1 MPNKTPQE
9 LREWYR
15 KFSKELYEKV
25 QIDVTRKEDLGRVRN
40 FKIISQDVDEP
51 LDIGTEMTYA
61 YMPHDGTKYEVP
73 APEIGDFPKYA
84 KWMMD
89 NLNPDV
95 TDAEIQKL
103 YNQSRDGTLMV
114 MKSGGSLSNIQMV
127 LTDDEGNITVSVPA
141 NAYIDKS
148 VPIPPG
154 QEVPKAPKLVKA
166 PTPAKFGCPQL
177 PIPPTNWEPNW
188 LSRLGHYLGFNT
200 DYTKLLRYQ
209 EEASSY
215 PDRLEAWQK
224 DPKGL
229 KSFNQAVLDR
239 QAYEEEVA
247 AFQAD
252 PYCRLCA
259 IQNGII
265 GQIMN
270 MDVENNQNVK
280 FMEHIDKER
289 DYLKAQHNTTP
300 QGKSEQGLSKL
311 EKRLS
316 YFKETEQALYDLT
329 GHDPHPENLP
339 NHKAFEL
346 EQVKAFYKPEK
357 YQLPPIPD
365 SDSLTAEQEQALAKS
380 WEELAAVAGFAATS
394 DYDILGSEPLPGFNR
409 EETADL
415 KYGMVLP
422 NLFMEFRSQVNYE
435 LPCVE
440 PARQK
445 AKDALYAYSE
455 GKPQQLGEIL
465 ARSLRQTSRE
475 AAGLNNIDHSSTW
488 RNLYLVN
495 KLVETLDKHPDVLS
509 ASGLKQEEMEEA
521 RGFAALY
528 QVITKGAEARKALLE
543 HAAGKKTLSSGE
555 LEQTGKDALLASHVF
570 YQVGVSFSEQT
581 QTLEDSPLH
590 KQVMEDLEYNSQHL
604 HVQQQAD
611 EAKAQGME
619 VADTLYQTAKEME
632 SQAAIARKK
641 FTLMELDRTAAP
653 ITKNLLNAD
662 WVDAAKNQLAK
673 NVDLKQVLTN
683 NESIS
688 KAFHSELEL
697 AMITKELVPEAESGQ
712 KEKSLEMEQPQLQ
725 NQAPQSN
732 IAMM

>member
-9 LREWYR
+9 LREWYQ
-15 KFSKELYEKV
+15 KFSKELYEKA

-40 FKIISQDVDEP
+40 FKITSLDVDEP
-51 LDIGTEMTYA
+51 LDAETEMTYA
-61 YMPHDGTKYEVP
+61 YMPHDGTKYNVP

-84 KWMMD
+84 KWMTD
-89 NLNPDV
+89 NLNPNV
-95 TDAEIQKL
+95 TEAEIQKL

-114 MKSGGSLSNIQMV
+114 IKPGGSLSNIQMV
-127 LTDDEGNITVSVPA
+127 LTDNEGNITVSVPA

-154 QEVPKAPKLVKA
+154 QEVPDAPALVKV
-166 PTPAKFGCPQL
+166 PDPAKFGRPQR
-177 PIPPTNWEPNW
+177 PEPPTNMDPNW

-209 EEASSY
+209 EAISDYSNKMA
-215 PDRLEAWQK
+215 AWEK

-229 KSFNQAVLDR
+229 ASFNQAVLDR
-239 QAYEEEVA
+239 QAYEEEVT

-270 MDVENNQNVK
+270 MDVDGNQNVK

-289 DYLKAQHNTTP
+289 DYLKARHDTTP
-300 QGKSEQGLSKL
+300 LGKAEEELVTL
-311 EKRLS
+311 EKQLS

-329 GHDPHPENLP
+329 GHDPHPEKLP
-339 NHKAFEL
+339 NRKAFEL

-357 YQLPPIPD
+357 YELPPIPD
-365 SDSLTAEQEQALAKS
+365 SDFLTAEQEQALAES

-394 DYDILGSEPLPGFNR
+394 DYDILGSEQLPDFNR

-415 KYGMVLP
+415 KYGMVLS
-422 NLFMEFRSQVNYE
+422 NVFMEFRSNINHK
-435 LPCVE
+435 LTCVE
-440 PARQK
+440 PARK
-445 AKDALYAYSE
+445 LAKEALYAYSE

-475 AAGLNNIDHSSTW
+475 AAGLNKIAHSSTW
-488 RNLYLVN
+488 RNLYLVS
-495 KLVETLDKHPDVLS
+495 KLVETLDKHPDVHS
-509 ASGLKQEEMEEA
+509 ASGLTQEEMEEA

-528 QVITKGAEARKALLE
+528 KVITKGAEARKALLE
-543 HAAGKKTLSSGE
+543 HAVGKKTLSPGE
-555 LEQTGKDALLASHVF
+555 LEQAGKDALFASHVF

-581 QTLEDSPLH
+581 QMIGDSPAH

-604 HVQQQAD
+604 HVQKQAD
-611 EAKAQGME
+611 EAKKQGME
-619 VADTLYQTAKEME
+619 VAETLYKTAAEME
-632 SQAAIARKK
+632 NRAAIARKK
-641 FTLMELDRTAAP
+641 FTLMEFGRTGAP
-653 ITKNLLNAD
+653 INKNLLDEN
-662 WVDAAKNQLAK
+662 WVDAAKAQLAK
-673 NVDLKQVLTN
+673 NVDLKKILSDRK
-683 NESIS
+683 SIS
-688 KAFHSELEL
+688 EAFHSDFEL
-697 AMITKELVPEAESGQ
+697 AMITKELVPEAKSGQ
-712 KEKSLEMEQPQLQ
+712 KEKSLELEQPQLQ
-725 NQAPQSN
+725 AAQNNVA
-732 IAMM
+732 AM

>member
-9 LREWYR
+9 LREWYQ
-15 KFSKELYEKV
+15 KFSKELYNKA

-61 YMPHDGTKYEVP
+61 YMPHDGTKYAVP

-84 KWMMD
+84 KWMTD

-103 YNQSRDGTLMV
+103 YDQSRDGTLMV
-114 MKSGGSLSNIQMV
+114 IKPGGSLSNIQMV
-127 LTDDEGNITVSVPA
+127 LTDNEGNITVSVPA

-154 QEVPKAPKLVKA
+154 QEVPKAPELVKS
-166 PTPAKFGCPQL
+166 PTPEKFGCPQP
-177 PIPPTNWEPNW
+177 PIPPKNLEPNW

-209 EEASSY
+209 EETNSY

-229 KSFNQAVLDR
+229 ASFNKAVLDR
-239 QAYEEEVA
+239 QAYEEEVI

-252 PYCRLCA
+252 PFCRLCA

-265 GQIMN
+265 SQIMN
-270 MDVENNQNVK
+270 MDVDKNTKYVD
-280 FMEHIDKER
+280 HIDKER
-289 DYLKAQHNTTP
+289 DYLKGRHETTP
-300 QGKSEQGLSKL
+300 QGKAEKEVATL
-311 EKRLS
+311 ENRLS
-316 YFKETEQALYDLT
+316 YFKETEQALHDLT
-329 GHDPHPENLP
+329 GHDPHPEKLP

-357 YQLPPIPD
+357 YDLPPIPD
-365 SDSLTAEQEQALAKS
+365 SDSLTAEQEQALAES

-394 DYDILGSEPLPGFNR
+394 DYGILGSEPLPGFNR

-415 KYGMVLP
+415 KYGMVLS
-422 NLFMEFRSQVNYE
+422 NLFMEFRSQINHE

-445 AKDALYAYSE
+445 AKEALYAYSE

-475 AAGLNNIDHSSTW
+475 AAGLNKIAHSSTW
-488 RNLYLVN
+488 RNLYLVS
-495 KLVETLDKHPDVLS
+495 KLVETLDKHPDVRS
-509 ASGLKQEEMEEA
+509 ASGLTQEEMEEA

-528 QVITKGAEARKALLE
+528 KVITKGAEARKALLE
-543 HAAGKKTLSSGE
+543 HAIGKIALSPGE
-555 LEQTGKDALLASHVF
+555 LEQAGKDALLASHVF
-570 YQVGVSFSEQT
+570 YQVCASYNEQT
-581 QTLEDSPLH
+581 QTLDDSPVY
-590 KQVMEDLEYNSQHL
+590 KQVLADLEYNSQHL

-611 EAKAQGME
+611 EAKKQGME
-619 VADTLYQTAKEME
+619 VAETLYKTAAEME
-632 SQAAIARKK
+632 KQAAIARKR
-641 FTLMELDRTAAP
+641 FTLREFGRTAAP
-653 ITKNLLNAD
+653 VTKNLLNAD
-662 WVDAAKNQLAK
+662 WVSAAKNQLAK
-673 NVDLKQVLTN
+673 NVDLKQLLSSK
-683 NESIS
+683 ESIS
-688 KAFHSELEL
+688 NAFHSELEL
-697 AMITKELVPEAESGQ
+697 AMITKELVPEAKAGQ
-712 KEKSLEMEQPQLQ
+712 KEKSLELEQPQLQ
-725 NQAPQSN
+725 APQNN

>member
-9 LREWYR
+9 LREWYQ
-15 KFSKELYEKV
+15 KFSKALYEKV

-51 LDIGTEMTYA
+51 LDIETEMTYA
-61 YMPHDGTKYEVP
+61 YMPHDGTKYNVP

-84 KWMMD
+84 KWMTE
-89 NLNPDV
+89 NLNPNV

-114 MKSGGSLSNIQMV
+114 IKPGGSLSNIQMV
-127 LTDDEGNITVSVPA
+127 LTDNEGNITVSVPA

-148 VPIPPG
+148 VPIPVG
-154 QEVPKAPKLVKA
+154 QEVPDAPELVKV
-166 PTPAKFGCPQL
+166 PTPEKFGCPQP
-177 PIPPTNWEPNW
+177 PIPPKNLEPNW

-200 DYTKLLRYQ
+200 DYTKLLRFQ
-209 EEASSY
+209 EESASY
-215 PDRLEAWQK
+215 PGRLEAWQK

-229 KSFNQAVLDR
+229 ASFNQAVLDR
-239 QAYEEEVA
+239 QAYEEEVI

-259 IQNGII
+259 IQNGIVS
-265 GQIMN
+265 QIMN
-270 MDVENNQNVK
+270 MDVKQNTK
-280 FMEHIDKER
+280 FMDHIDQER
-289 DYLKAQHNTTP
+289 DYLKARHDTTP
-300 QGKSEQGLSKL
+300 LGKMTAELKL
-311 EKRLS
+311 LEDRIS

-357 YQLPPIPD
+357 YELPPIPD
-365 SDSLTAEQEQALAKS
+365 SDFLTAEQEQALVEN

-394 DYDILGSEPLPGFNR
+394 DYEILGSEQLPGFSR

-422 NLFMEFRSQVNYE
+422 NLFMEFRSNINHE
-435 LPCVE
+435 LTCVE
-440 PARQK
+440 PARK
-445 AKDALYAYSE
+445 LAKEALYAYSE

-475 AAGLNNIDHSSTW
+475 AAGLNKIAHSSTW
-488 RNLYLVN
+488 RNLYLVS

-509 ASGLKQEEMEEA
+509 ASGLTQEEMEEA

-528 QVITKGAEARKALLE
+528 KVITKGAEARKALLE
-543 HAAGKKTLSSGE
+543 HAVGKKTLSPGE
-555 LEQTGKDALLASHVF
+555 LEQVGKDALFASHIF
-570 YQVGVSFSEQT
+570 YQVCASYNEQT
-581 QTLEDSPLH
+581 QTLEDSPVY
-590 KQVMEDLEYNSQHL
+590 KQVLADLEYNSQHL
-604 HVQQQAD
+604 HVQKQAD

-619 VADTLYQTAKEME
+619 VADVLYQTAKEME
-632 SQAAIARKK
+632 NQAAIARKK
-641 FTLMELDRTAAP
+641 FTLLEFNRTGAP
-653 ITKNLLNAD
+653 INKNLLNEN

-673 NVDLKQVLTN
+673 NVDLTKILSSGK
-683 NESIS
+683 SITD
-688 KAFHSELEL
+688 AFHSEFDL
-697 AMITKELVPEAESGQ
+697 AMATKDLVLEAKSAQ
-712 KEKSLEMEQPQLQ
+712 KEKSLELEQPQLQ
-725 NQAPQSN
+725 AAQNNVAT
-732 IAMM
+732 M

>member
-9 LREWYR
+9 LREWYQ
-15 KFSKELYEKV
+15 KFSKALYEKV

-51 LDIGTEMTYA
+51 LDIETEMTYA
-61 YMPHDGTKYEVP
+61 YMPHDGTKYNVP

-84 KWMMD
+84 KWMTE
-89 NLNPDV
+89 NLNPNV

-114 MKSGGSLSNIQMV
+114 IKPGGSLSNIQMV
-127 LTDDEGNITVSVPA
+127 LTDNEGNITVSVPA

-148 VPIPPG
+148 VPIPVG
-154 QEVPKAPKLVKA
+154 QEVPDAPELVKV
-166 PTPAKFGCPQL
+166 PTPEKFGCPQP
-177 PIPPTNWEPNW
+177 PIPPKNLEPNW

-200 DYTKLLRYQ
+200 DYTKLLRFQ
-209 EEASSY
+209 EESASY
-215 PDRLEAWQK
+215 PGRLEAWQK

-229 KSFNQAVLDR
+229 ASFNQAVLDR
-239 QAYEEEVA
+239 QAYEEEVI

-259 IQNGII
+259 IQNGIVS
-265 GQIMN
+265 QIMN
-270 MDVENNQNVK
+270 MDVKQNTK
-280 FMEHIDKER
+280 FMDHIDQER
-289 DYLKAQHNTTP
+289 DYLKARHDTTP
-300 QGKSEQGLSKL
+300 LGKMTAELKL
-311 EKRLS
+311 LEDRIS

-329 GHDPHPENLP
+329 GHDPHPEKLP
-339 NHKAFEL
+339 NRKAFEL

-357 YQLPPIPD
+357 YELPPIPD
-365 SDSLTAEQEQALAKS
+365 SDFLTAEQEQALAES

-394 DYDILGSEPLPGFNR
+394 DYDILGSEQLPDFNR

-415 KYGMVLP
+415 KYGMVLS
-422 NLFMEFRSQVNYE
+422 NVFMEFRSNINHK
-435 LPCVE
+435 LTCVE
-440 PARQK
+440 PARK
-445 AKDALYAYSE
+445 LAKEALYAYSE

-475 AAGLNNIDHSSTW
+475 AAGLNKIAHSSTW

-509 ASGLKQEEMEEA
+509 ASGLTQEEMEEA

-528 QVITKGAEARKALLE
+528 KVITKGAEARKALLE
-543 HAAGKKTLSSGE
+543 HAVGKKTLSPGE
-555 LEQTGKDALLASHVF
+555 LEQAGKDALFASHVF

-581 QTLEDSPLH
+581 QMIGDSPAH

-604 HVQQQAD
+604 HVQKQAD

-619 VADTLYQTAKEME
+619 VAETLYKTAAEME
-632 SQAAIARKK
+632 KQAAIARKK
-641 FTLMELDRTAAP
+641 FTLLEFNRTGAP
-653 ITKNLLNAD
+653 INKNLLNEN

-673 NVDLKQVLTN
+673 NVDLTKILSSGK
-683 NESIS
+683 SITD
-688 KAFHSELEL
+688 AFHSEFDL
-697 AMITKELVPEAESGQ
+697 AMATKDLVQEAKSAQ
-712 KEKSLEMEQPQLQ
+712 KEKSLELEQPQLQ
-725 NQAPQSN
+725 AAQNNVAT
-732 IAMM
+732 M

>member
-1 MPNKTPQE
+1 MPNMTSQE
-9 LREWYR
+9 LREWYQ

-40 FKIISQDVDEP
+40 FKIITRDVDEP
-51 LDIGTEMTYA
+51 LDIETEMTYA
-61 YMPHDGTKYEVP
+61 YMPHDGTKYDVP

-84 KWMMD
+84 KWMTD
-89 NLNPDV
+89 NLNPNV

-103 YNQSRDGTLMV
+103 YDQSRDGTLMV
-114 MKSGGSLSNIQMV
+114 IKPGGSLSNIQMV
-127 LTDDEGNITVSVPA
+127 LTDNEGNITVSVPA

-154 QEVPKAPKLVKA
+154 QEVPKAPKLVKV

-177 PIPPTNWEPNW
+177 PIPPKNLEPNW

-229 KSFNQAVLDR
+229 ASFNQAVLDR
-239 QAYEEEVA
+239 QAYEEEVT

-270 MDVENNQNVK
+270 MDVDNNQNTK
-280 FMEHIDKER
+280 YMEHIDKER
-289 DYLKAQHNTTP
+289 DYLKARHDTTP
-300 QGKSEQGLSKL
+300 QGKAEKDLVTL

-357 YQLPPIPD
+357 YELPPIPD
-365 SDSLTAEQEQALAKS
+365 SDSLTVEQEQAMAKS

-394 DYDILGSEPLPGFNR
+394 DYDILGSEQLPGFNR

-415 KYGMVLP
+415 KYGMVLS
-422 NLFMEFRSQVNYE
+422 NVFMEFRSNINHD
-435 LPCVE
+435 LTCVE
-440 PARQK
+440 PARK
-445 AKDALYAYSE
+445 LAKEALYAYSE

-475 AAGLNNIDHSSTW
+475 AAGLNKIAHSSTW
-488 RNLYLVN
+488 RNLYLVS
-495 KLVETLDKHPDVLS
+495 KLVETLDKHPDVRA
-509 ASGLKQEEMEEA
+509 ASGLTQEEMEEA

-528 QVITKGAEARKALLE
+528 KVITKGAEARKALLE
-543 HAAGKKTLSSGE
+543 HAIGKIALSPGE
-555 LEQTGKDALLASHVF
+555 LEQAGTDALFASHVF
-570 YQVGVSFSEQT
+570 YQVCASYNEQT
-581 QTLEDSPLH
+581 QTLDDSPVY
-590 KQVMEDLEYNSQHL
+590 KQVLADLEYNSQHL
-604 HVQQQAD
+604 HVQKQAD
-611 EAKAQGME
+611 EAKKQGME
-619 VADTLYQTAKEME
+619 VAETLYETAAEME
-632 SQAAIARKK
+632 KQAAIARKK
-641 FTLMELDRTAAP
+641 FTLMEFGRTAAP
-653 ITKNLLNAD
+653 VTKNLLNAD
-662 WVDAAKNQLAK
+662 WVSAAKNQLAK
-673 NVDLKQVLTN
+673 NVDLKQLLSN
-683 NESIS
+683 KESIS
-688 KAFHSELEL
+688 NAFHSELEL
-697 AMITKELVPEAESGQ
+697 AMITKELVPEAKSGQ
-712 KEKSLEMEQPQLQ
+712 KEKSLELEQPQLQ
-725 NQAPQSN
+725 APQNN